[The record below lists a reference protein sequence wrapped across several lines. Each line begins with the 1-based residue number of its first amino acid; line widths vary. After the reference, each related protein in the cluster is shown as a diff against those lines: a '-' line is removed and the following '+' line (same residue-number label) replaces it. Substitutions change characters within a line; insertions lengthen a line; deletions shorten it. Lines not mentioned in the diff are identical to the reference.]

1 MKRWIFMFA
10 PALLTIFTGA
20 YVYADNEETKTGQAG
35 GVEGGQPWVR
45 LISQD
50 EFINTMS
57 AVFGS
62 DTVKGVRFAP
72 MKRRQGLL
80 SLSANLTGVTPGSFE
95 QFEGAANA
103 IAQKVVVSDNRKFL
117 VPCRII
123 PHQAPD
129 LACARRFFSTVGR
142 LLYRRSLTAGEL
154 DAYVAQTAQ
163 NSEHIGFEK
172 GFAHTLA
179 GLIIS
184 PEVIFIRDETATR
197 RGHETLTAY
206 SRATR
211 LSLLLWAAY
220 PDNELLTAAEKGE
233 LDSKRGLTRQVDRML
248 ASARLDDGLRAFF
261 EDWLILDDFA
271 TLSKDSVIY
280 PAFPPQVSND
290 AKEQILRTIV
300 DHVVVQN
307 ADYRDLFTTRKTFL
321 TGNLSRIYQ
330 VPTENPLTWAS
341 YESPP
346 GDMRAGILTLPGF
359 LALYSHPGRSS
370 PTKRG
375 RAVREIFLC
384 QKVPDPPPNVDF
396 SAVNDPKSPFK
407 TARERLDFHR
417 KNSVCAGCHKI
428 TDPIGLAFENF
439 DGAGQ
444 FRATERGAPIDASGT
459 LDNVNYADAAALGK
473 VIRDD
478 PATTTCLVSRLY
490 SYAIGRPMNPKDD
503 RLRLEDFQSRF
514 AASGYRVKALLKEVG
529 MSDAFFAV
537 SSKTIVSQSNL
548 AHPLV
553 GARRDL

>member
-1 MKRWIFMFA
+1 MKRWIFMLA
-10 PALLTIFTGA
+10 LALLTISAGA
-20 YVYADNEETKTGQAG
+20 YVYADNKESKTGQAG
-35 GVEGGQPWVR
+35 TVEGGQPWVR

-117 VPCRII
+117 VPCRIVA
-123 PHQAPD
+123 HQAPD
-129 LACARRFFSTVGR
+129 LACARRFLSTVGR

-154 DAYVAQTAQ
+154 DSYVAQTAQ
-163 NSEHIGFEK
+163 NSERIGFEK
-172 GFAHTLA
+172 GLAHTLA
-179 GLIIS
+179 GLIFS
-184 PEVIFIRDETATR
+184 PNVIFIREETATR
-197 RGHETLTAY
+197 RGYETLTAY

-233 LDSKRGLTRQVDRML
+233 LDGKRGLTRQVDRML

-307 ADYRDLFTTRKTFL
+307 ADYRDLFTTHKTFL

-375 RAVREIFLC
+375 REVREIFLC

-396 SAVNDPKSPFK
+396 SAVDDPKSPFK

-417 KNSVCAGCHKI
+417 KNAVCAGCHKI

-444 FRATERGAPIDASGT
+444 FRATERGAPIDASGI

-503 RLRLEDFQSRF
+503 HPQLQDFQTRF
-514 AASGYRVKALLKEVG
+514 ADSGYRVKALLKEVG

-537 SSKTIVSQSNL
+537 GSKPIVAQSN
-548 AHPLV
+548 
-553 GARRDL
+553 

>member
-1 MKRWIFMFA
+1 MKRWILRFA
-10 PALLTIFTGA
+10 LTVLAISTGA
-20 YVYADNEETKTGQAG
+20 YVYADNADNKESNTGQAG
-35 GVEGGQPWVR
+35 TVEGGRPWVR

-95 QFEGAANA
+95 QFEGAANG

-117 VPCRII
+117 VPCRIAA
-123 PHQAPD
+123 HQAPD

-142 LLYRRSLTAGEL
+142 LLYRRPLTAGEL
-154 DAYVAQTAQ
+154 DAYVAQTAR
-163 NSEHIGFEK
+163 NSERIGFEK
-172 GFAHTLA
+172 GLAHTLA

-184 PEVIFIRDETATR
+184 PDVIFIREETTIR
-197 RGHETLTAY
+197 HGHEALTAY

-220 PDNELLTAAEKGE
+220 PDDELLTAAERGE
-233 LDSKRGLTRQVDRML
+233 LDSKRGLTRQVDRLL
-248 ASARLDDGLRAFF
+248 ASSRLDDGLRAFF

-300 DHVVVQN
+300 DHIVVQN

-346 GDMRAGILTLPGF
+346 GDMRTGILTLPGF

-396 SAVNDPKSPFK
+396 SAVDDPKSPFK
-407 TARERLDFHR
+407 TARERLEFHR
-417 KNSVCAGCHKI
+417 KNAVCAGCHKL

-478 PATTTCLVSRLY
+478 PATTKCLVSRLY

-503 RLRLEDFQSRF
+503 RPQLEDFQTRF
-514 AASGYRVKALLKEVG
+514 ADGGYRVKALLREVG

-537 SSKTIVSQSNL
+537 SSMPIVSQSN
-548 AHPLV
+548 
-553 GARRDL
+553 